1 VEAFLA
7 QKYASTLFYTYF
19 QVFRFLFLTARQQ
32 LALGKQSQHHQ
43 FSFILK
49 YKRSIDIKVDRVE
62 AFFQLYRN

>member
-32 LALGKQSQHHQ
+32 LALGKQSQHQQ
-43 FSFILK
+43 F
-49 YKRSIDIKVDRVE
+49 
-62 AFFQLYRN
+62 FFYFEL